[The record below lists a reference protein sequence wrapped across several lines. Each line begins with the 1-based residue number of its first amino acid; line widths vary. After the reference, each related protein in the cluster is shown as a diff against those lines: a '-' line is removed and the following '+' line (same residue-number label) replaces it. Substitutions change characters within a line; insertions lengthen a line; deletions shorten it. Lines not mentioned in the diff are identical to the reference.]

1 MPLTLRDTDT
11 PEQITRHGYHN
22 CTDECRDLTCICQCH
37 HGSQLHVFIRA
48 IVAAP
53 ADEALRLAFADY
65 LEERGEYYACL
76 RVRETAR
83 IRPEDYNG
91 CSKNGWVWLWKPS
104 LLTNQVHAPQ
114 WLLNTLGGVGVGLAG
129 KCFHTN
135 HPMED
140 GMRAIIEAILKGGPE
155 WRPSSSGGESGSTGA
170 GAPRGAS
177 AP

>member
-1 MPLTLRDTDT
+1 MPLTMRDTDT
-11 PEQITRHGYHN
+11 PEQIARHGYHN
-22 CTDECRDLTCICQCH
+22 CDDNCRDLTCICQCH

-83 IRPEDYNG
+83 IRPESLSNG
-91 CSKNGWVWLWKPS
+91 RQGWMLYKHQQTNAMMCPRWLFHATAGAEHEVPRVWP
-104 LLTNQVHAPQ
+104 TEQ
-114 WLLNTLGGVGVGLAG
+114 
-129 KCFHTN
+129 
-135 HPMED
+135 E

-155 WRPSSSGGESGSTGA
+155 WQPSSSGPLQENGRTGVDA
-170 GAPRGAS
+170 TPDA
-177 AP
+177 